1 MRIRRKPWAR
11 PELAEWK
18 NCIDE
23 PKELRGKW
31 HQAFS
36 KDQPLMIEFGCGK
49 GGFISQLAVSHP
61 EINFLAV
68 DIKSE
73 MLALAMRNIK
83 RIYAEAGREPDNVL
97 IFSQEIMLI
106 GQVFAPEDACERIYI
121 NFCNPWPKSHDHK
134 KRLTHPKQL
143 LQYREFLRDGGEIH
157 FKTDNDDLFCSSKR
171 YFCEADFEIT
181 YETGDLHH
189 SGYADNIP
197 TEHEHMFSEQGI
209 PIKFLIARKLPE
221 IREIPESREET
232 CE

>member
-23 PKELRGKW
+23 PEKNRGKW
-31 HQAFS
+31 HQAFP

-49 GGFISQLAVSHP
+49 GGFISELAFSRP

-83 RIYAEAGREPDNVL
+83 RIWGEAGREPDNVL

-106 GQVFAPEDACERIYI
+106 DQVLAPEDICERIYI

-157 FKTDNDDLFCSSKR
+157 FKTDNDDLFCASKR
-171 YFCEADFEIT
+171 YFREAGFEIT
-181 YETGDLHH
+181 YETLDLCH
-189 SGYADNIP
+189 SGYQGNIP
-197 TEHEHMFSEQGI
+197 TEHERMFSEQGI
-209 PIKFLIARKLPE
+209 PIKFLIAQKLPE
-221 IREIPESREET
+221 IREIPAGWEET